1 MSIERYVLRL
11 YPRAWRQRYEEEVLA
26 MLEDC
31 HGSLL
36 DSVNLFFGALDAH
49 LHPHL
54 GTTGLALYERMKQM
68 LSLLRRS
75 LLTIFCAYIGF
86 ILAGA
91 AFQKLTEDDNFK
103 EAAQM
108 HSLVGL
114 SFNLV
119 VIGAFVALLAVIA
132 GGLPIALAVIR
143 SALTQKRYGTLFL
156 LTVPILAFALFLGT
170 TLLLEALDA
179 PANHFA
185 PVWHL
190 FFFRNIFIS
199 TLLAGA
205 IVSTGAVCF
214 AVARS
219 EISEK
224 LLRFALLPSILTTLS
239 MALILLATF
248 VWGLSL
254 RGSVPQLFNSND
266 GMFGTST
273 SLSWLRIVI
282 AMAITTALAVISLIR
297 GISAHSALPTTAA

>member
-1 MSIERYVLRL
+1 
-11 YPRAWRQRYEEEVLA
+11 
-26 MLEDC
+26 
-31 HGSLL
+31 
-36 DSVNLFFGALDAH
+36 
-49 LHPHL
+49 
-54 GTTGLALYERMKQM
+54 
-68 LSLLRRS
+68 
-75 LLTIFCAYIGF
+75 
-86 ILAGA
+86 
-91 AFQKLTEDDNFK
+91 
-103 EAAQM
+103 
-108 HSLVGL
+108 
-114 SFNLV
+114 
-119 VIGAFVALLAVIA
+119 
-132 GGLPIALAVIR
+132 
-143 SALTQKRYGTLFL
+143 LFL